1 MELPLVQDRWVR
13 LHEGAGKTRAA
24 GTHRSGRA
32 RSTNLWVKTRHGSQE
47 MEAQQQAL
55 AAVEA
60 VVQGLSPEQ
69 QLELRNQ
76 LHQVLC
82 CVASLRSEVAEL
94 KEGLQVIARQIIQ
107 DVKPLTVDNV
117 PVDPQPRSSDPRE

>member
-1 MELPLVQDRWVR
+1 
-13 LHEGAGKTRAA
+13 
-24 GTHRSGRA
+24 
-32 RSTNLWVKTRHGSQE
+32 

-76 LHQVLC
+76 LDQVLSC
-82 CVASLRSEVAEL
+82 MASLRSEVAEL
-94 KEGLQVIARQIIQ
+94 RVGLHDIAQQIIQ
-107 DVKPLTVDNV
+107 DVKLVQLQHTA
-117 PVDPQPRSSDPRE
+117 

>member
-1 MELPLVQDRWVR
+1 
-13 LHEGAGKTRAA
+13 
-24 GTHRSGRA
+24 
-32 RSTNLWVKTRHGSQE
+32 

-55 AAVEA
+55 AAVES

-76 LHQVLC
+76 LDQVLR

-94 KEGLQVIARQIIQ
+94 RGGLQDIALQIIQ
-107 DVKPLTVDNV
+107 DVKWVEFRANLTFY
-117 PVDPQPRSSDPRE
+117 RSLKFTERRTFCVAVSSVLLRTEHYVSCTSQWN

>member
-1 MELPLVQDRWVR
+1 
-13 LHEGAGKTRAA
+13 
-24 GTHRSGRA
+24 
-32 RSTNLWVKTRHGSQE
+32 

-76 LHQVLC
+76 LDQVLSC
-82 CVASLRSEVAEL
+82 MASLRSEVAEL
-94 KEGLQVIARQIIQ
+94 RGGLHDIALQIIQ
-107 DVKPLTVDNV
+107 DVKLVQLQCTIISCLIGSPH
-117 PVDPQPRSSDPRE
+117 QS

>member
-1 MELPLVQDRWVR
+1 MCVSSEL
-13 LHEGAGKTRAA
+13 
-24 GTHRSGRA
+24 
-32 RSTNLWVKTRHGSQE
+32 
-47 MEAQQQAL
+47 EAQQQAL

-76 LHQVLC
+76 LDQVLC

-94 KEGLQVIARQIIQ
+94 RGGLQDIALQIIQ
-107 DVKPLTVDNV
+107 DVKSVTVCLV
-117 PVDPQPRSSDPRE
+117 V